1 MKKSL
6 LFFLIL
12 CALNIQAQQIQNL
25 KPLPKA
31 LADAK
36 VENFKGDFLI
46 TSHWTQDAPYN
57 KMCPRDP
64 VTNSYSYAGCPAVAM
79 GQIINYLRTTQG
91 TRFDD
96 SDDYRHNYAGRNY
109 DIDDD
114 WETIGFPSFPTLNE
128 YLDQADEVFATG
140 EDATGDLAAAIVFA
154 CGTACT
160 QVYTSQG
167 SGTFQVEQAFEAYR
181 RFGFDDCVLYKDPC
195 DEMYEI
201 LIDNLQN
208 GYPAH
213 LAVESPDGQNG
224 HNVVVDGYRGDGY
237 FHMNFGYGGSY
248 DGWYLIPDPD
258 FFYNLTELEG
268 IILNIIPKSKE
279 ISNLYVSSTGFAQWN
294 VSKTS
299 KSAQYQVLLDGE
311 DVGTTEH
318 PFFQHDVE
326 TMAPGSTHETSVAII
341 ENGQANTWVNW
352 SWKYDP
358 CDRYEGIQEANATT
372 SGGNVHL
379 EWVLPEG
386 ADPGAD
392 FDPVWK
398 YYDDGNNIANLG
410 GNDIPGGQSANMYW
424 GIKIPAEDLTE
435 YEGGYLTKIALWTNH
450 FTLGP
455 FTANIYQGGAPV
467 EENLNLSMTFLP
479 NIVEQM
485 TEVELSAAIALE
497 PEQDLWIML
506 SQSGATSP
514 ASVCANTGDPNGR
527 FVSTDG
533 VNWVDLATLGLDYTF
548 MVRGYITPV
557 PSAKQTQ
564 EVLFDQAQFVTD
576 EGVMPDNADASNLQQ
591 GQVTFGG
598 YANWADGNGNFYL
611 VADDFDLQGNS
622 TISEIEVYGYQVGS
636 GLEST
641 FDGLYMQIW
650 QGNPNGAGHPVW
662 GDMATNLM
670 TSTAFTNCYRT
681 QYLEGTSRPI
691 MSITASNLS
700 IDLEAGHYWLVWGM
714 TGVSSLNG
722 PYAQPVAIAGQ
733 TNTGNAMQKASDG
746 WLALT
751 DTQCHDPY
759 GLAMKIS
766 GVNHGGGP
774 QYEGVVLGTML
785 YRDGEYL
792 DFVEKGEDLNG
803 NYTDENA
810 DSRSHLYELRVVYD
824 GNAVAAPSLGTY
836 YAMSCPF
843 AIESELA
850 TAENTLSSQVSIYPN
865 PSSGHFTIEAEGM
878 KHIEIFNA
886 LGQCI
891 KAENVDNE
899 ILEINLGNVHSG
911 IYLIRIFTET
921 EIISKSVCIQ

>member
-25 KPLPKA
+25 MPIPKA

-36 VENFKGDFLI
+36 VENFKADFLM

-114 WETIGFPSFPTLNE
+114 WETIGFPSFETLNQ
-128 YLDQADEVFATG
+128 YLDEADAEFQNGNDVT
-140 EDATGDLAAAIVFA
+140 DNLAAAIVFA

-160 QVYTSQG
+160 QVYTSSG
-167 SGTFQVEQAFEAYR
+167 SGTFYVEQAYDAYR

-213 LAVESPDGQNG
+213 LAVESPDGQSG
-224 HNVVVDGYRGDGY
+224 HNVVVDGYREDGY

-268 IILNIIPKSKE
+268 IILNIIPKQQNE
-279 ISNLYVSSTGFAQWN
+279 IDLYVSSTGFALW
-294 VSKTS
+294 
-299 KSAQYQVLLDGE
+299 DGE
-311 DVGTTEH
+311 GEFLVKLGNNEAVSTEN
-318 PFFQHDVE
+318 PFFQHDVDDLE
-326 TMAPGSTHETSVAII
+326 SGMTYITSVAVM
-341 ENGQANTWVNW
+341 ENGVAGPWNSFSWV
-352 SWKYDP
+352 YDP
-358 CDRYEGIQEANATT
+358 CDRYPGFQNTNISN
-372 SGGNVHL
+372 SDGNVLL
-379 EWVLPEG
+379 EWTLPEG
-386 ADPGAD
+386 SLPGPE
-392 FDPVWK
+392 FDPVWMG
-398 YYDDGNNIANLG
+398 YDDGVNIANLG

-424 GIKIPAEDLTE
+424 GIRIPAEDLTE

-485 TEVELSAAIALE
+485 TEVELSTAIALE

-506 SQSGATSP
+506 NQSGATSP

-533 VNWVDLATLGLDYTF
+533 VNWIDLATLGLDYTF

-557 PSAKQTQ
+557 PSAKQTN

-650 QGNPNGAGHPVW
+650 EGNPNGAGHIVW
-662 GDMATNLM
+662 GDMNTNLM
-670 TSTAFTNCYRT
+670 TSISFTNCYRT
-681 QYLEGTSRPI
+681 QYLEGTERPI
-691 MSITASNLS
+691 MSVVASDLN
-700 IDLEAGHYWLVWGM
+700 IDLPAGHYWLVWGM
-714 TGVSSLNG
+714 TGDDQLNG
-722 PYAQPVAIAGQ
+722 PYAQPVVIAGQ
-733 TNTGNAMQKASDG
+733 TDTGNAMQKASDG

-751 DTQCHDPY
+751 DSQCHDPY

-766 GVNHGGGP
+766 GINHGGSLP
-774 QYEGVVLGTML
+774 YEGTALGTVIF
-785 YRDGEYL
+785 RDGEFL
-792 DFVEKGEDLNG
+792 AVVEPGEDLNG
-803 NYTDENA
+803 SYTDENIGFGN
-810 DSRSHLYELRVVYD
+810 HIYELRVIYD
-824 GNAVAAPSLGTY
+824 GEVVAAPELGTFF
-836 YAMSCPF
+836 AMSCP
-843 AIESELA
+843 EVLVSDPTSVMEEN
-850 TAENTLSSQVSIYPN
+850 AEVSIYPN
-865 PSSGHFTIEAEGM
+865 PSNGHFTIEAEGM
-878 KHIEIFNA
+878 KHIEIFNV

-891 KAENVDNE
+891 KAENVDND

>member
-1 MKKSL
+1 MKKNL

-36 VENFKGDFLI
+36 VENLKGDFLM

-57 KMCPRDP
+57 KMCPCDP

-96 SDDYRHNYAGRNY
+96 SDDYRHNYAGRNF

-128 YLDQADEVFATG
+128 YLDQADAEFQNGNDVT
-140 EDATGDLAAAIVFA
+140 DDLAAAIVFA

-167 SGTFQVEQAFEAYR
+167 SGTFYVEQAYEAYK
-181 RFGFDDCVLYKDPC
+181 RFGFDNCVLYKDPC

-213 LAVESPDGQNG
+213 LAVESPDGQSG
-224 HNVVVDGYRGDGY
+224 HNVVVDGYREDGY

-341 ENGQANTWVNW
+341 ENGQTNTWVNW

-372 SGGNVHL
+372 SGSNVHL

-386 ADPGAD
+386 ADPGTD

-424 GIKIPAEDLTE
+424 GIKIPAEDLAE

-455 FTANIYQGGAPV
+455 FTVNIYQGGAPV
-467 EENLNLSMTFLP
+467 DENLSLSMTFLP

-506 SQSGATSP
+506 NQSGATSP
-514 ASVCANTGDPNGR
+514 ASVCANTGDANGR
-527 FVSTDG
+527 YVSTDG
-533 VNWVDLATLGLDYTF
+533 INWVDLATLGLDYTF
-548 MVRGYITPV
+548 MVRGYIAPV
-557 PSAKQTQ
+557 PIAKQTS

-576 EGVMPDNADASNLQQ
+576 EGVMPNNADASNLQQ

-598 YANWADGNGNFYL
+598 YANWADGHGDFYL

-622 TISEIEVYGYQVGS
+622 TINEIEVYGYQVGS

-662 GDMATNLM
+662 GDMAINLM

-681 QYLEGTSRPI
+681 QYLEGTERPI
-691 MSITASNLS
+691 MSITASNLN
-700 IDLEAGHYWLVWGM
+700 IELEAGHYWLVWGL
-714 TGVSSLNG
+714 TGDSQLNG

-751 DTQCHDPY
+751 DSQCHDPY

-774 QYEGVVLGTML
+774 QYDGVVLGTML

-792 DFVEKGEDLNG
+792 NFIEKGEDLNG
-803 NYTDENA
+803 NYIDENA
-810 DSRSHLYELRVVYD
+810 GSQSHLYELRVVYD
-824 GNAVAAPSLGTY
+824 GDALAAPSLGTY

-843 AIESELA
+843 AIESELSIEE
-850 TAENTLSSQVSIYPN
+850 TTPNSVSIYPN
-865 PSSGHFTIEAEGM
+865 PSNGHFTIEAEGM

-891 KAENVDNE
+891 KSENVDNE
-899 ILEINLGNVHSG
+899 LYEVNLESSNAG
-911 IYLIRIFTET
+911 IYLIRVLTET
-921 EIISKSVCIQ
+921 GIISKPICIQ